1 MIKRLRITDVTR
13 MSAPRVC
20 VAGYDEHNQCV
31 RPILRNAPIDESDLE
46 CPGGLIAPF
55 AEVEYDLTPAPGTPP
70 HVEDSIYNPAG
81 VRWLRWLTESERHAL
96 LRATCWPRVDDA
108 FGAPLVNI
116 SSHFVRM
123 GSGARSLV
131 TIQVRGAP
139 YVQLLTRE
147 GKQKAR
153 LHFRDSTN
161 RLYDLPITDL
171 TWLYFAAV
179 QGRFAGADAT
189 TLEPHLNRLLNKEV
203 IFVRLGLTREYPA
216 GSHQCWLQVN
226 GIYTF
231 PDYLDG
237 DTFADYR
244 AGLAGVPAA

>member
-46 CPGGLIAPF
+46 SPGGLIAPF
-55 AEVEYDLTPAPGTPP
+55 AEVEYDLTPAPATPP
-70 HVEDSIYNPAG
+70 HVEDAIYSTES
-81 VRWLRWLTESERHAL
+81 LRWIRWMTESERHAL

-116 SSHFVRM
+116 SGDFVRM

-139 YVQLLTRE
+139 YVQLVTWQ

-153 LHFRDSTN
+153 LHFRDLTN
-161 RLYDLPITDL
+161 RRFDLPITDL

-179 QGRFAGADAT
+179 QRRFAGADAT
-189 TLEPHLNRLLNKEV
+189 ALEKHLTRLLNKEV
-203 IFVRLGLTREYPA
+203 VFVRLGLTREFPA

-237 DTFADYR
+237 YTFTDYR
-244 AGLAGVPAA
+244 AGLAAARAA